1 MPIGDRRRWRF
12 GMKID
17 FWLSES
23 QFFFLMCKYLT
34 ITIVALGTLMLLWS
48 CGADNSRPSTIRTVK
63 AAEVTSADY
72 ISRDFAGMATADDAV
87 NLAFKI
93 SGQLLGVDV
102 SKGDFVEQ
110 GAVLARLDKRDV
122 ELQVAAD
129 LSQYEKARSQYERMQ
144 RLLDHEAV
152 SQQDFETARAA
163 FVQAR
168 SVYEN
173 KKDLLSDTKL
183 RAPFAGVI
191 ERVYVD
197 TYQRVQSGETILRLV
212 NPRST
217 TIEFTMPEKSLYL
230 LSDSTTTFTVTFDNL
245 PNHHFAARLHKFA
258 KTSSD
263 AYGFPVALK
272 ISVADSERYGISPG
286 MTCQITLHS
295 ANHQEQMLAVPLSAI
310 YAPASGGE
318 FVWVVQPDGRVER
331 RAVVLGDIFGRDMV
345 MVLSGLTVGQKVVT
359 AGVYKLQEGDRVRLL
374 NR

>member
-1 MPIGDRRRWRF
+1 
-12 GMKID
+12 
-17 FWLSES
+17 
-23 QFFFLMCKYLT
+23 MCKYLT
-34 ITIVALGTLMLLWS
+34 ITLVALGALMLLWS

-197 TYQRVQSGETILRLV
+197 TYQRVQSGESILRLV

-295 ANHQEQMLAVPLSAI
+295 VSRQEQMPAVPLSAI

-345 MVLSGLTVGQKVVT
+345 MVVSGLTVGQKVVT

>member
-1 MPIGDRRRWRF
+1 
-12 GMKID
+12 MKID

-23 QFFFLMCKYLT
+23 QFFFLMYKQLT
-34 ITIVALGTLMLLWS
+34 IILVVVFSLLA
-48 CGADNSRPSTIRTVK
+48 CGRHHTSTSSARVVK
-63 AAEVTSADY
+63 VAEVASADY

-93 SGQLLGVDV
+93 SGQLLSVDI
-102 SKGDFVEQ
+102 SKGDFVER
-110 GAVLARLDKRDV
+110 GALLARLDPRDV
-122 ELQVAAD
+122 ELQVASD
-129 LSQYEKARSQYERMQ
+129 LSQYEKARSQYERMR

-152 SQQDFETARAA
+152 SQQDFEAAQTA

-173 KKDLLSDTKL
+173 TKDLLADTKL

-217 TIEFTMPEKSLYL
+217 TVEFTMPEKSLYL
-230 LSDSTTTFTVTFDNL
+230 LSDSTTTFSVTFDNL
-245 PNHHFAARLHKFA
+245 PSHHFAARLHKFA

-272 ISVADSERYGISPG
+272 ISLLDSELYGISPG
-286 MTCQITLHS
+286 MTCQIALRSDNTNMFS
-295 ANHQEQMLAVPLSAI
+295 AAVPLSAI

-318 FVWVVQPDGRVER
+318 FVWVVLPDGRVER
-331 RAVVLGDIFGRDMV
+331 RAVVLGDVFGRDMV
-345 MVLSGLTVGQKVVT
+345 MVTSGVKVGEKVVT
-359 AGVYKLQEGDRVRLL
+359 AGVYKLQEGDKVRIL
-374 NR
+374 NK